1 MSTEGENPIEKKII
15 VTEDGPYFV
24 LGGLLLVHKMQ
35 VVSECGEPLAW
46 KTEGARELGEC
57 YVLCRCGNSHE
68 KPFCDGTHCKVE
80 FDGRETA
87 DTRPTAE
94 RQVVLPGSEK
104 IIVRRDQ
111 SLCSKSGFCG
121 NRLATIDQLVLGADD
136 PNLRSQV
143 IAMVERCPSGAADLC
158 AGGGR
163 RADRA
168 RPAAAGGGDHRHHL
182 AGSGARRVVAER
194 GDSRGARR
202 RPALRDSQ
210 PGDAVLLREIGK
222 QAAVR
227 WEASRKAW
235 LRQ

>member
-35 VVSECGEPLAW
+35 VVSEYGEPLAW

-87 DTRPTAE
+87 DTRPKAE

-104 IIVRRDQ
+104 IIVRRDE

-143 IAMVERCPSGAADLC
+143 IAMVERCPSGALTYALE
-158 AGGGR
+158 AGGEQIEPDLPRQVAMYLCRQLTDLSLPKIGLLFGSR
-163 RADRA
+163 DHTTVLHGVNTVHRLIQTDRA
-168 RPAAAGGGDHRHHL
+168 LFDQ
-182 AGSGARRVVAER
+182 VT
-194 GDSRGARR
+194 
-202 RPALRDSQ
+202 ALLQS
-210 PGDAVLLREIGK
+210 LRTP
-222 QAAVR
+222 
-227 WEASRKAW
+227 
-235 LRQ
+235 

>member
-87 DTRPTAE
+87 DTRPKAE

-143 IAMVERCPSGAADLC
+143 IAMIERCPSGALTYALEMGGEQIEPDLPRQV
-158 AGGGR
+158 AVTTDITSQGAVRGALWLSGGIPVE
-163 RADRA
+163 RADGQPFETRS
-168 RPAAAGGGDHRHHL
+168 RVTLCCCGRSENKPLCDGKHR
-182 AGSGARRVVAER
+182 
-194 GDSRGARR
+194 D
-202 RPALRDSQ
+202 
-210 PGDAVLLREIGK
+210 K
-222 QAAVR
+222 QVT
-227 WEASRKAW
+227 SY
-235 LRQ
+235 